1 MLASRGGPS
10 LAITALGCALLACF
24 SVLPSARAQRP
35 AGEVRIDVKD
45 PSGAAVSASGKLEN
59 LSTGNVRSF
68 HTDTKGAHAF
78 TGLSYGHY
86 RLEVTASG
94 FAAQTVPIDVHS
106 TEPVTQTV
114 TLSLSAQAFRVDV
127 VGATPLGGTDLSPQE
142 IPLPVQ
148 AANQRDIANSG
159 ALNLSDF
166 LNKRLNGVYLNDI
179 QGNPYQP
186 DLNYRGYT
194 ASPLLGTSQGISIY
208 MDGVRL
214 NQPFGDVV
222 SWDLIPKFAVSE
234 VALMPG
240 SNPLFGLNTLGG
252 ALSLQT
258 KDGRGGNH
266 TEITLTGGSFGRKI
280 GEFETGGSNSKGLS
294 WYGAT
299 DLFFEDGW
307 REHSPSDVR
316 QFFGRLGW
324 QNSETSLG
332 LTAFYAN
339 NSLIGNGLQEQR
351 LLAADYNS
359 VYTIPDKTANLS
371 PAFNFMARHR
381 VGNVQLSGNVYQ
393 RYIRTNTLNGDVNDD
408 SLDQSV
414 YQPSAADIAALRAA
428 GYSGFPA
435 SGATAANTPFPSWRC
450 IAQALQRDEPGEKC
464 NGLVNRSHTGQHSVG
479 FSAQG
484 TWFETTGA
492 WRNQI
497 TAGTA
502 FDHST
507 VVFQQLT
514 ELGYL
519 NPDRS
524 VTGVHAFGDGITG
537 GNVDG
542 DPFDTQVNLSG
553 RINTGSFYV
562 TDTVSRKNW
571 NFTFSGRYNR
581 TTVDN
586 RDRLRPAGAE
596 SLTATHT
603 FDRFNPAVGVTYSP
617 VGAVNLYFS
626 YSEGNRAP
634 TSVELGCANPD
645 LPCKL
650 PNAMGGDPPLNQV
663 VARTFEAGV
672 RSGSESKVGW
682 SAGWFRGQNSN
693 DILFVAATTSGFGY
707 FKNFGKTRRQG
718 FESDVHGSISRLTLG
733 GGYTFLDATYQ
744 SPETLAGAGNSFNDS
759 ASSGGRGLDGD
770 IDITPGNRI
779 PLTPRHML
787 KAYAD
792 ARVTKKLNLDLN
804 LIAVS
809 SSFARGNENNL
820 DRADGVYYLG
830 PGGSGG
836 YSVMNLGGRYQLQK
850 HVELFAQVN
859 NLLNHRYYTAAQ
871 LGATGFTAQGTF
883 LARPFPAVGGA
894 FPLTYGTF
902 FAPGAPIG
910 AWAGIRI
917 GF

>member
-1 MLASRGGPS
+1 MVSFRGVSGVFLVFRCLLAVG
-10 LAITALGCALLACF
+10 LTALQPLSGQH
-24 SVLPSARAQRP
+24 ST
-35 AGEVRIDVKD
+35 GEVRIEVKD
-45 PSGAAVSASGKLEN
+45 PSGAAVAATGKLEN
-59 LSTGNVRSF
+59 LFTRRVQRFETDAQGL
-68 HTDTKGAHAF
+68 HTF
-78 TGLSYGHY
+78 TGLAPGRY
-86 RLEVTASG
+86 RLELTAPG
-94 FAAQTVPIDVHS
+94 FASQSIVIDALAATSVS
-106 TEPVTQTV
+106 RTV
-114 TLSLSAQAFRVDV
+114 TLALSTQAVQVVV
-127 VGATPLGGTDLSPQE
+127 VGATPLAGTGLTPTE

-148 AANQRDIANSG
+148 AGSLRDIENSG
-159 ALNLSDF
+159 ALNLSEF

-194 ASPLLGTSQGISIY
+194 ASPLLGTPQGVSVY

-258 KDGRGGNH
+258 KDGRAGNH
-266 TEITLTGGSFGRKI
+266 TEIAFTGGSFGRKI

-294 WYGAT
+294 WYAAT
-299 DLFFEDGW
+299 NLFFEDGW

-324 QNSETSLG
+324 QNDDTSLG
-332 LTAFYAN
+332 LTVFYAN

-351 LLAADYNS
+351 LLWADYKS
-359 VYTIPDKTANLS
+359 VYTVPDKTANLS
-371 PAFNFMARHR
+371 PAFNFLACHR
-381 VGNVQLSGNVYQ
+381 FGKVQLSGNAYQ
-393 RYIRTNTLNGDVNDD
+393 RYIRTNTLNGDLNDD

-414 YQPSAADIAALRAA
+414 YQPSAADINALRAA
-428 GYSGFPA
+428 GYTGFPT
-435 SGATAANTPFPSWRC
+435 SGATAANTPFPFWRC
-450 IAQALQRDEPGEKC
+450 IAQALQGDEPGEKC
-464 NGLVNRSHTGQHSVG
+464 DGLLNRSHIGQHSIG

-484 TWFETTGA
+484 TWFRTKGA
-492 WRNQI
+492 WSNQL

-502 FDHST
+502 YDRST
-507 VVFQQLT
+507 VSFQQLT

-524 VTGVHAFGDGITG
+524 VTGVHAFGDGVTG
-537 GNVDG
+537 GTKDG
-542 DPFDTQVNLSG
+542 VPFDTEVSLAG
-553 RINTGSFYV
+553 RINTGSFYL
-562 TDTVSRKNW
+562 TDTASGKNW
-571 NFTFSGRYNR
+571 NFTFSGRYNH
-581 TTVDN
+581 TTVDD
-586 RDRLRPAGAE
+586 RDRLRPAGAA
-596 SLTATHT
+596 SLTGSHT
-603 FDRFNPAVGVTYSP
+603 FDRFNPAVGVTYNP
-617 VGAVNLYFS
+617 VGPVNLYFS

-672 RSGSESKVGW
+672 RSGSESKLGW
-682 SAGWFRGQNSN
+682 SAGWFRSQNSD
-693 DILFVAATTSGFGY
+693 DILFVASTATGFGY

-718 FESDVHGSISRLTLG
+718 FESDLHDRIGRFTLG

-744 SPETLAGAGNSFNDS
+744 TAETVAGAGNSTNDS
-759 ASSGGRGLDGD
+759 ALSGGRGLDGN
-770 IDITPGNRI
+770 IQITPGDRI
-779 PLTPRHML
+779 PLIPRHML

-792 ARVTKKLNLDLN
+792 VRVTNKLSLDLN

-820 DRADGVYYLG
+820 DQADGVYYLG
-830 PGGSGG
+830 PGRSGG
-836 YSVMNLGGRYQLQK
+836 YSVMNLGARYELQK
-850 HVELFAQVN
+850 HVELFGQIN
-859 NLLNHRYYTAAQ
+859 NLLDHRYYTAAQ
-871 LGATGFTAQGTF
+871 IGTTGFTAQGTYI
-883 LARPFPAVGGA
+883 ARPFPAVGSD
-894 FPLTYGTF
+894 FPLVKSTF
-902 FAPGAPIG
+902 LAPGAPIG
-910 AWAGIRI
+910 AWAGIRVS
-917 GF
+917 F